1 METLDH
7 KTGVEFFGKQD
18 FVGVAKVDGE
28 VAGLYILHPNN
39 VGRCGHHANASYAV
53 SSRMRGKK
61 IGESLVQDCLHRA
74 KELGY
79 RLLIFN
85 AVVKGNDR
93 AIRLYEKL
101 GFRRL
106 APSPADPAEDRRIS
120 GYLCV
125 LSYTL
130 RACFASFSAHLS
142 SMILSVTR
150 KNPQAYFVSGKDF

>member
-1 METLDH
+1 MAYEVVPYTEADLDGMIAVWNEVVEDGMAFPQMETLGH
-7 KTGVEFFGKQD
+7 KTGAEFFGEQD

-61 IGESLVQDCLHRA
+61 IGESLVRDCLHRA

-101 GFRRL
+101 GFRRVGAIPGGFL
-106 APSPADPAEDRRIS
+106 LKTGEYQDIFV
-120 GYLCV
+120 Y
-125 LSYTL
+125 YHTL
-130 RACFASFSAHLS
+130 
-142 SMILSVTR
+142 
-150 KNPQAYFVSGKDF
+150 

>member
-1 METLDH
+1 MAYEVVPYTEADLDGMIAVWNEVVEDGMAFPQMETLDH
-7 KTGVEFFGKQD
+7 KTGAEFFGKQD

-101 GFRRL
+101 GFQRVGTIPGGFL
-106 APSPADPAEDRRIS
+106 LKTGEYQDIFV
-120 GYLCV
+120 Y
-125 LSYTL
+125 YHTL
-130 RACFASFSAHLS
+130 
-142 SMILSVTR
+142 
-150 KNPQAYFVSGKDF
+150 